1 MARKTY
7 MLNTDRKRA
16 AKMIRD
22 LESKLNFYR
31 FALVIAIMALAV
43 VLVGCL

>member
-1 MARKTY
+1 MSD
-7 MLNTDRKRA
+7 TDRKRV

-22 LESKLNFYR
+22 LESILNFYR

-43 VLVGCL
+43 VLAGCL

>member
-1 MARKTY
+1 M
-7 MLNTDRKRA
+7 TDMDRRRA

-22 LESKLNFYR
+22 LENKLNFYR
-31 FALVIAIMALAV
+31 LALVIAIMTLAV